1 MMTRLSKSKLIQLIH
16 VAKTQLQLDE
26 DTYRAM
32 LNGCVGKTSCKAMDW
47 AELNK
52 VYEHLKSKGFKAK
65 SKAKST
71 KRLSPKSTARTLG
84 EVAKIRAIWIAM
96 AKQGF
101 VKDESETA
109 LDAYVNRMLN
119 RRKVGEN
126 VSFHTQFLTWQQ
138 ATQVLE
144 ALKQWHKREMIQFLK
159 DNNIPAKGVY
169 QCLVSGTVQVHSIE
183 MPSQNRSY
191 DFVLSVFGTS
201 INEANKMP
209 NVQKS
214 H

>member
-1 MMTRLSKSKLIQLIH
+1 MTRLSKSKLIQLIH
-16 VAKTQLQLDE
+16 IAKTQLQLDE

-84 EVAKIRAIWIAM
+84 EVAKMRAIWITM

-159 DNNIPAKGVY
+159 DNDISP
-169 QCLVSGTVQVHSIE
+169 VQEAIHPTTKEVVVIRVE
-183 MPSQNRSY
+183 MPNQSKGY
-191 DFVLSVFGTS
+191 DFVSYLFELS